1 MPHNLAE
8 VQDLDY
14 WLRYISSVHPRD
26 IELGLD
32 RIRLVA
38 NNLGIEKL
46 APQVVVVAGTN
57 GKGSC
62 VISMEEILLAA
73 DYKTASY
80 TSPHIHRYAE
90 RIKLNGSEVNAETL
104 CAAFEKVELCREGV
118 SLSYFEFSTLAALW
132 IFFNSDID
140 VVLLEIG
147 LGGRLDAVNI
157 VDGDVTIISSI
168 GMDHQD
174 WLGDSLELIG
184 AEKAVILRK
193 DVPLVYGDEYPLE
206 SILNRAHDLN
216 VPLYIAGQQISW
228 EISKASS
235 SFHWHGER
243 NGIQTSLSELPL
255 TNIYVAN
262 IGLAL
267 QALFLLGLELPD
279 EKIKHALG
287 KLSNPGRQELR
298 NDVETNIPV
307 LLDVAH
313 SPAAMEL
320 LAINLKRKKAKNPA
334 LQKISAVMAVMA
346 DKDIEG
352 MAAALEST
360 VDFWYI
366 AQVEEPRCMPVE
378 EVAGWLEQND
388 KIKGFLVKQGSVV
401 AAYDQACKASAEFEE
416 AHPGKESLVIV
427 VGSFYTVA
435 AVRELSKTVG

>member
-57 GKGSC
+57 GKGSG

-184 AEKAVILRK
+184 AEKAGILRK

-206 SILNRAHDLN
+206 L
-216 VPLYIAGQQISW
+216 
-228 EISKASS
+228 
-235 SFHWHGER
+235 
-243 NGIQTSLSELPL
+243 SL
-255 TNIYVAN
+255 IH
-262 IGLAL
+262 I
-267 QALFLLGLELPD
+267 
-279 EKIKHALG
+279 
-287 KLSNPGRQELR
+287 
-298 NDVETNIPV
+298 
-307 LLDVAH
+307 
-313 SPAAMEL
+313 
-320 LAINLKRKKAKNPA
+320 
-334 LQKISAVMAVMA
+334 
-346 DKDIEG
+346 
-352 MAAALEST
+352 
-360 VDFWYI
+360 
-366 AQVEEPRCMPVE
+366 
-378 EVAGWLEQND
+378 
-388 KIKGFLVKQGSVV
+388 
-401 AAYDQACKASAEFEE
+401 
-416 AHPGKESLVIV
+416 
-427 VGSFYTVA
+427 
-435 AVRELSKTVG
+435 

>member
-1 MPHNLAE
+1 MLHNLPE

-38 NNLGIEKL
+38 NNLGIEKP
-46 APQVVVVAGTN
+46 APHVVVVAGTN

-62 VISMEEILLAA
+62 IASMEEILLAA

-80 TSPHIHRYAE
+80 TSPHIHRYTE
-90 RIKLNGSEVNAETL
+90 RIKLNGSEVNEEIL
-104 CAAFEKVELCREGV
+104 CAAFAKVESCREGV

-132 IFFNSDID
+132 IFHNSDID
-140 VVLLEIG
+140 VALLEIG

-168 GMDHQD
+168 GIDHQD
-174 WLGDSLELIG
+174 WLGESLELIG
-184 AEKAVILRK
+184 AEKAGILRK

-206 SILNRAHDLN
+206 SILNRAHDLG
-216 VPLYIAGQQISW
+216 VPLYLAGQQICW
-228 EISKASS
+228 EDSKATS

-243 NGIQTSLSELPL
+243 NGNQTSLSELPL

-262 IGLAL
+262 IALAL

-279 EKIKHALG
+279 EKIRGALG
-287 KLSNPGRQELR
+287 KVSNPGRQELR
-298 NDVETNIPV
+298 NDVETSISV

-313 SPAAMEL
+313 NPAAMQL
-320 LAINLKRKKAKNPA
+320 LAINLRRKKAENPA
-334 LQKISAVMAVMA
+334 LKNISAVMAVMA
-346 DKDIEG
+346 DKDIKG
-352 MAAALEST
+352 MSAALEST

-366 AQVEEPRCMPVE
+366 AQVEESRCMPVE
-378 EVAGWLEQND
+378 EAAGWLEQND
-388 KIKGFLVKQGSVV
+388 KIKGLFKQDSVG
-401 AAYDQACKASAEFEE
+401 AAYEQACKASAEFEA
-416 AHPGKESLVIV
+416 AHPGMESLVIV

-435 AVRELSKTVG
+435 AVRELSKTTG